1 MNERERRKRRT
12 IYDPNIIKDRIKEL
26 FKNKEIRDAYL
37 EQDGI
42 VSANSINSYCR
53 GETYPNSRTL
63 QSICSY
69 FGVSAD
75 WVLGLS
81 DIRSLPFGWMWD
93 EISEVWACPYC
104 YGTGEPHFAYCPNC
118 GKQVNTS

>member
-12 IYDPNIIKDRIKEL
+12 IHDPEIIRDRLKEL

-42 VSANSINSYCR
+42 VSAYSIKSYCR
-53 GETYPNSRTL
+53 GDTYPNSQTL

-75 WVLGLS
+75 WVLGISSIKTLAY
-81 DIRSLPFGWMWD
+81 GWIWD
-93 EISEVWACPYC
+93 SVAEVWRCPYC
-104 YGTGEPHFAYCPNC
+104 YGMGEPHYHYCPEC